1 MSNPLA
7 RRDWF
12 VDNAVKAAKSI
23 GADVDAEAISRQA
36 AKDLSLL
43 DAATAAGDVKTAT
56 TPKNKKKPAPKGD
69 AAKRKARQVGQKM
82 WERVAPT
89 GDDRPLEPLTGD
101 EAVKQAA
108 KDARILILCQ
118 PVPGYRYKCDARG
131 IIDEPL
137 GNGCAYPKHANLLFM
152 HSAGFARGIMSYK
165 GLSYVDRMRKYNR
178 AVEDIL
184 DDSNSYVGF
193 AWWVK

>member
-12 VDNAVKAAKSI
+12 VDNAVRAAKSV
-23 GADVDAEAISRQA
+23 GANVDAEAISRQA
-36 AKDLSLL
+36 AKDLQLL
-43 DAATAAGDVKTAT
+43 DAATATGDVNAKT
-56 TPKNKKKPAPKGD
+56 TPKAEKKPAPKGD
-69 AAKRKARQVGQKM
+69 AAKKKAREVGQKT
-82 WERVAPT
+82 WERTQFAE
-89 GDDRPLEPLTGD
+89 DQPLESLKGSD
-101 EAVKQAA
+101 AIKHMA
-108 KDARILILCQ
+108 KDARIRILCK
-118 PVPGYRYKCDARG
+118 PVPGYRFKCDARG
-131 IIDEPL
+131 MIDEPL
-137 GNGCAYPKHANLLFM
+137 GNACAYPRFANLLFM

-184 DDSNSYVGF
+184 DQSDAAVGF